1 MKPFAMLRLFSLILF
16 GIRYTTSS
24 DNPNLLFLCRKIHLP
39 EWSTQRT
46 FTKGFFEQIFSN
58 LQYTNEPQQDGKT
71 ASRHTQTRTRTRTRT
86 HTHTCLHSHV
96 HTHTHVYTHTHSHT
110 HIHTNTHRS
119 VVQHAARCV
128 LQCEHVLRQLTSRKR
143 LPPPLP
149 QAMALA
155 QGS

>member
-86 HTHTCLHSHV
+86 HTHTHTQTHTNSHTCRYITAGTISARQRLWQRQQQPLGPLAPDHCLVLLLGMVGRLKHMIQE
-96 HTHTHVYTHTHSHT
+96 THTHFVSH
-110 HIHTNTHRS
+110 
-119 VVQHAARCV
+119 A
-128 LQCEHVLRQLTSRKR
+128 
-143 LPPPLP
+143 
-149 QAMALA
+149 
-155 QGS
+155 